1 MLTDDDDAG
10 PQIVDLD
17 ADACDLETSANY
29 RFADWPNTSVPR
41 RPGVYTIWDADGRFI
56 YVGMAGRPP
65 SRQLKD
71 QTQTT
76 LEGLWGRLKAHAAGR
91 RSGNQFCVYVCDR
104 FVVPGLTAEQQRE
117 IGAGELSLDVLTR
130 AYIRANYTYR
140 FTVTPDADSA
150 SKLELKVRRGAL
162 ATGKPFLNPK

>member
-1 MLTDDDDAG
+1 MMGCRAQRGGTMPTDDDDAG
-10 PQIVDLD
+10 TQIIDMD
-17 ADACDLETSANY
+17 DDPCDLETGTNY

-56 YVGMAGRPP
+56 YVGMAGRRP

-104 FVVPGLTAEQQRE
+104 FVGPGLTPEQQRQIE
-117 IGAGELSLDVLTR
+117 AGELFLDPLTR
-130 AYIRANYTYR
+130 AHIRANYSYR
-140 FTVTPDADSA
+140 ITVTPDAESA
-150 SKLELKVRRGAL
+150 SRLELKV
-162 ATGKPFLNPK
+162 